1 MKTNP
6 SLVKQK
12 LPLGK
17 GDAWIEVTSS
27 HFAFVD
33 FRAHPDG
40 IECLRVKTETTYQ
53 KQRAIDALR
62 SAADFLESEMDAVE
76 TPPCDR
82 LPSAIAALN
91 GVSTAAVLP
100 ERTSPNV
107 ASSKRT
113 LSPAGRANIVR
124 AAKTRWAKIR
134 AAKAKKAK

>member
-40 IECLRVKTETTYQ
+40 IECLRVPTGTNHE

-62 SAADFLESEMDAVE
+62 SVADFLESKMDATEVS
-76 TPPCDR
+76 PCDP
-82 LPSAIAALN
+82 LPSCEEPN
-91 GVSTAAVLP
+91 RP
-100 ERTSPNV
+100 TSQCE
-107 ASSKRT
+107 S
-113 LSPAGRANIVR
+113 
-124 AAKTRWAKIR
+124 
-134 AAKAKKAK
+134 AKKP

>member
-40 IECLRVKTETTYQ
+40 IECLRVPTGTNHE
-53 KQRAIDALR
+53 KQLCGRNCR
-62 SAADFLESEMDAVE
+62 QV
-76 TPPCDR
+76 
-82 LPSAIAALN
+82 
-91 GVSTAAVLP
+91 TARQP
-100 ERTSPNV
+100 
-107 ASSKRT
+107 
-113 LSPAGRANIVR
+113 
-124 AAKTRWAKIR
+124 
-134 AAKAKKAK
+134 

>member
-40 IECLRVKTETTYQ
+40 IECLRVPTGTNHE

-62 SAADFLESEMDAVE
+62 SVADFLESEMDAAEVDRICSGGQRR
-76 TPPCDR
+76 PPSYRRVDLPARSAGFRR
-82 LPSAIAALN
+82 LVL
-91 GVSTAAVLP
+91 AV
-100 ERTSPNV
+100 
-107 ASSKRT
+107 
-113 LSPAGRANIVR
+113 
-124 AAKTRWAKIR
+124 
-134 AAKAKKAK
+134 